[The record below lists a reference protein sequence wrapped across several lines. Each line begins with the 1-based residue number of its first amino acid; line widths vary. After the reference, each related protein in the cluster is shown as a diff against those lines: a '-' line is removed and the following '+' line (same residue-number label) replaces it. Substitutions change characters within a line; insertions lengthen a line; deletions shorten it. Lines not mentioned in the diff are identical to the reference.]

1 MARFWS
7 LAELV
12 VGACRAKFLT
22 CERALMK
29 LRWMILLLVVLVVGA
44 GVAAWL
50 VKMSKIPSN
59 VAYVTDEDGGIQI
72 INLQTMKVV
81 KSVHPK
87 NVAPRGLGLTF
98 NGEYLFTANKNTAD
112 ATVFDTRGMRMKL
125 VKRIHVG
132 DNPEFVKIN
141 PSGTSMYTSYE
152 PGSSG
157 GPPTPGQEEEE
168 EQGPPSQIVSFSTKD
183 WAREKDFTAGVSTEG
198 LEFSADGSKLIVA
211 NETQDSLGIY
221 DTTTGKLIEDVDL
234 SKIGRRPRG
243 VKRSPLNNGYAV
255 TMEGSGTLVTLDPN
269 FKVLR
274 SIQTDAKPYGVA
286 FDKSGKR
293 IFVAAAAAQRLQV
306 FDAKTL
312 KPIGETPVGK
322 RCWHFTFTPDGSK
335 VLLACGRSDNVYVI
349 DAHTYKTVKI
359 IGGLHVPWGIL
370 TYPRSYGGLGLP

>member
-1 MARFWS
+1 VARFWN
-7 LAELV
+7 LGKPAA
-12 VGACRAKFLT
+12 GAVRAKFIL

-29 LRWMILLLVVLVVGA
+29 GLWKIVAVILILVAVGIVV
-44 GVAAWL
+44 WQL
-50 VKMSKIPSN
+50 EMDRIPTN
-59 VAYVTDEDGGIQI
+59 VAYVTSQDGGISI
-72 INLQTMKVV
+72 INLATLKVV
-81 KSVHPK
+81 KQVNPT

-98 NGEYLFTANKNTAD
+98 NGEYLLTANENTAD

-141 PSGTSMYTSYE
+141 PSGTAMYTSYE

-157 GPPTPGQEEEE
+157 GPPVPGQEEDED
-168 EQGPPSQIVSFSTKD
+168 QGPPSQIVSFSTKD
-183 WAREKDFTAGVSTEG
+183 WSREKDFQAGLSTEG

-211 NETQDSLGIY
+211 NEAQNSLGIY
-221 DTTTGKLIEDVDL
+221 DTATGKLIEDVDL

-255 TMEGSGTLVTLDPN
+255 TMEGSGTLVMLDPD
-269 FKVLR
+269 FKVVR
-274 SIQTDAKPYGVA
+274 SIPTDAKPYGVA

-306 FDAKTL
+306 FDADTL

-335 VLLACGRSDNVYVI
+335 VLVACGRSDNVYVI
-349 DAHTYKTVKI
+349 DANTYKTLKI
-359 IGGLHVPWGIL
+359 IGGFKLPWGIL
-370 TYPRSYGGLGLP
+370 TYPRSYGSLDLP